1 MMLSLLETILVM
13 YLMEK
18 DNVSHEEKGKGKRK
32 DCVDT
37 QQTGSCAYSVCVV
50 MCNLQQSLC

>member
-18 DNVSHEEKGKGKRK
+18 DKASHEEEGKGKRK
-32 DCVDT
+32 ACQQAANRKLCILGVCSDT
-37 QQTGSCAYSVCVV
+37 
-50 MCNLQQSLC
+50 

>member
-18 DNVSHEEKGKGKRK
+18 DNGTQEEEGKGGNQTCSKQQ
-32 DCVDT
+32 VD
-37 QQTGSCAYSVCVV
+37 
-50 MCNLQQSLC
+50 MRNL

>member
-18 DNVSHEEKGKGKRK
+18 DNGTQEEEGKGENQTSRK
-32 DCVDT
+32 QEVD
-37 QQTGSCAYSVCVV
+37 A
-50 MCNLQQSLC
+50 CNL